1 MSGFFLNEQCS
12 KQLSWEFNT
21 IYLCFTR
28 LKSRFARHF
37 PVGFGHFVFQPQ
49 KLETC
54 IPPNGK
60 GKAGETSTAFPQGP
74 PSSWGPLHVWVLP
87 YCLGDSEIFE
97 AVKKMVGMT
106 MVTAGTMGK
115 HMYQNMVVM
124 DRNAGICFLVV
135 LLQWDN
141 FIDMMSET
149 VQNKTVLPQAT
160 KIQVCRKNIVTS
172 QPHAWYIN
180 IYI

>member
-1 MSGFFLNEQCS
+1 MNNAQNSFRENSTPSICVSQDLKVVLHDIFL
-12 KQLSWEFNT
+12 LDLD
-21 IYLCFTR
+21 ILCFS
-28 LKSRFARHF
+28 LKSWRH
-37 PVGFGHFVFQPQ
+37 VS
-49 KLETC
+49 
-54 IPPNGK
+54 PPNGK

-135 LLQWDN
+135 LLQWDS

-160 KIQVCRKNIVTS
+160 TIQVCRKNIVTS

-180 IYI
+180 IYIYL